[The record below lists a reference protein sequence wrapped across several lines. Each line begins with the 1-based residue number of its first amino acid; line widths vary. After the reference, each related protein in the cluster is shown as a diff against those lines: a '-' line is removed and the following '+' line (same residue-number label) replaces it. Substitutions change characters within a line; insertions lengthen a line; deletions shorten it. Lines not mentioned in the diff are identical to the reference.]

1 MKLTF
6 AEQKQ
11 ILVEAKKERTKKQDE
26 RFKQLYTTA
35 LPSKRRCMEL
45 ASEKGASCWLNVLPI
60 KEHGFALH
68 KSAFR
73 DSLAIRYDL
82 PLKNIPS
89 YCECGHNFSLS
100 HSLSC
105 PKGGFPAIRH
115 NELRNYTAELLKEVC
130 TNVCIE
136 PHLQPLTGEQLRL
149 HTSIKGDEARLDV
162 AADGLWG
169 GRFERAFLDI
179 RVFNPRAQSNQG
191 SLTQV
196 YRMHE
201 KEKMRAY
208 QQRIAEIEHATFI
221 PVVISCTGGMGR
233 SAQALFK
240 RIAALITDKEDV
252 NHYSDILW
260 NIRCRINFALLRSA
274 LICIRGARSKI
285 QTQIYSTINHQV
297 ADASITRT
305 D

>member
-1 MKLTF
+1 M
-6 AEQKQ
+6 
-11 ILVEAKKERTKKQDE
+11 
-26 RFKQLYTTA
+26 
-35 LPSKRRCMEL
+35 
-45 ASEKGASCWLNVLPI
+45 
-60 KEHGFALH
+60 
-68 KSAFR
+68 
-73 DSLAIRYDL
+73 
-82 PLKNIPS
+82 
-89 YCECGHNFSLS
+89 
-100 HSLSC
+100 
-105 PKGGFPAIRH
+105 
-115 NELRNYTAELLKEVC
+115 
-130 TNVCIE
+130 
-136 PHLQPLTGEQLRL
+136 QPLTGEQLRL